1 MRQMTIILHRL
12 LRTFAAAL
20 LCCCML
26 TQTASS
32 QAPAKGGKQTDE
44 PTKRPQKA
52 QSDDTSGASAEALAK
67 RKKALDTQDDQ
78 SVKSICSNC

>member
-1 MRQMTIILHRL
+1 MRKMTIILHRV

-20 LCCCML
+20 LCCTL

-32 QAPAKGGKQTDE
+32 QAPAKGGKQTE
-44 PTKRPQKA
+44 QPTKRPPKA

-67 RKKALDTQDDQ
+67 RRKALDTQDDK